1 MTVATVLA
9 SPLTDYGGNTATLRC
24 LASRGGAWLNGQAR
38 RERAV
43 CARSKYCARHAE
55 PLDPV
60 ELDGQDIVT
69 ISTHCLDG
77 AHGPVLLSKPVNG
90 ACF

>member
-1 MTVATVLA
+1 
-9 SPLTDYGGNTATLRC
+9 
-24 LASRGGAWLNGQAR
+24 
-38 RERAV
+38 V